1 MSFLKVVAIIQAR
14 MGSKRFPG
22 KVMRKVQGKPLLEY
36 QLERI
41 RKSQYINEI
50 VVATTYKESDQP
62 IVDLCVRLS
71 VAYFRG
77 SEDDVLSR
85 FFEAATK
92 HHAKIVIRLT
102 ADCPL
107 IDHHTVD
114 KVLAEYFLNS
124 EEYDYASNTL
134 VRTYPRGFDV
144 EVFSVETLE
153 KAYKEA
159 NGPAYR
165 EHVTPYIYYH
175 PELFNLASIHHHT
188 DLSSFRLTVD
198 TEDDLVLITKLLN
211 HLHKIEDFT
220 LEDIIDLLKENP
232 DWTSLN
238 SHIEQKK
245 VSKRKIGNTETD
257 DQ

>member
-1 MSFLKVVAIIQAR
+1 MKVVAIIQAR
-14 MGSKRFPG
+14 MGSTRLPG

-41 RKSQYINEI
+41 RKSQFINEI
-50 VVATTYKESDQP
+50 VVATTTKESDQP
-62 IVDLCVRLS
+62 IVDLCERLS

-85 FFEAATK
+85 FFEAATR

-114 KVLAEYFLNS
+114 KVLAKYLLNAGQ
-124 EEYDYASNTL
+124 YDYASNSL
-134 VRTYPRGFDV
+134 ERTYPRGFDV
-144 EVFSVETLE
+144 EVFSMETLE
-153 KAYKEA
+153 KTYKEA
-159 NGPAYR
+159 NVSAYR

-175 PELFNLASIHHHT
+175 PELFNLVSIQHHT
-188 DLSSFRLTVD
+188 DLSSLRLTVD
-198 TEDDLVLITKLLN
+198 TEDDLGLITKLLN
-211 HLHKIEDFT
+211 HLQKKEDFT
-220 LEDIIDLLKENP
+220 LEDIMDLLQENP
-232 DWTSLN
+232 DWASLN

-245 VSKRKIGNTETD
+245 VSKIKMGNTETED
-257 DQ
+257 

>member
-1 MSFLKVVAIIQAR
+1 MKVVAVIQAR
-14 MGSKRFPG
+14 MGSTRLPG

-36 QLERI
+36 QVERV
-41 RKSQYINEI
+41 KQSKFINKI
-50 VVATTYKESDQP
+50 VVATTIKESDQP
-62 IVDLCVRLS
+62 IVDLFERLS

-107 IDHHTVD
+107 NDHHKVD
-114 KVLAEYFLNS
+114 KVLAEYFLNA

-134 VRTYPRGFDV
+134 ERTYPRGFDV
-144 EVFSVETLE
+144 EVFSMETLE

-159 NGPAYR
+159 NGSAYR

-175 PELFNLASIHHHT
+175 PELFNLASIHYHT

-198 TEDDLVLITKLLN
+198 TEDDLVLITKLLH
-211 HLHKIEDFT
+211 HLQKKEDFT
-220 LEDIIDLLKENP
+220 LEDIMGLLQEHP
-232 DWTSLN
+232 DWASLN
-238 SHIEQKK
+238 SHIEQLK
-245 VSKRKIGNTETD
+245 VSMIKIGNTETD